1 MTHPG
6 RRAVR
11 QRGIS
16 MIEVIVVVSI
26 VGILAVAVAPEIS
39 IQLRN
44 SRVRNVA
51 ESMQNGLQR
60 ARAEAIARNQNVRFT
75 LVSNLT
81 DSCVASSS
89 AASWVVSLDD
99 PAGLCDIA
107 PDPTVEPRTV
117 TLQEARDGGTGAT
130 VSATQGSPFTTAASS
145 ITFNPFGRPINTTQM
160 ARVVVDSA
168 VTPSQHRS
176 YRIDISPVG
185 SVRMCDRRVTAT
197 DDPRY
202 CP

>member
-1 MTHPG
+1 
-6 RRAVR
+6 
-11 QRGIS
+11 

-26 VGILAVAVAPEIS
+26 IGVLAVAVAPEIS

-44 SRVRNVA
+44 ARVRNVA

-60 ARAEAIARNQNVRFT
+60 ARAEAIARNQNVRFS
-75 LVSNLT
+75 LVTNLT
-81 DSCVASSS
+81 DSCALSPT

-99 PAGLCDIA
+99 PAGLCDVE
-107 PDPTVEPRTV
+107 PTVDTEPRIV
-117 TLQEARDGGTGAT
+117 ALQDARDGGGGTT
-130 VSATQGSPFTTAASS
+130 VSATQGSPFTTTASS
-145 ITFNPFGRPINTTQM
+145 IIFNPFGRAINTTQL
-160 ARVVVDSA
+160 ARIVVDSTIA
-168 VTPSQHRS
+168 PTQHRS
-176 YRIDISPVG
+176 YRIDVSPVG

>member
-1 MTHPG
+1 
-6 RRAVR
+6 
-11 QRGIS
+11 

-26 VGILAVAVAPEIS
+26 IGILAVAVAPEIS
-39 IQLRN
+39 IQLRK

-75 LVSNLT
+75 LVTDLT
-81 DSCVASSS
+81 DGCAASAT
-89 AASWVVSLDD
+89 AASWVISLDD

-107 PDPTVEPRTV
+107 PDPDTEPRIV

-130 VSATQGSPFTTAASS
+130 VAATQSNLTTASSS
-145 ITFNPFGRPINTTQM
+145 ITFNPFGRPASTTQL
-160 ARVVVDSA
+160 ARIVVDSA
-168 VTPSQHRS
+168 ITPTQHRS
-176 YRIDISPVG
+176 YRIDVSPVG
-185 SVRMCDRRVTAT
+185 SVRMCDRRVTVT

>member
-1 MTHPG
+1 
-6 RRAVR
+6 
-11 QRGIS
+11 

-26 VGILAVAVAPEIS
+26 IGILAVAVAPEIS

-75 LVSNLT
+75 LVSDLT
-81 DSCVASSS
+81 DSCVASSTS
-89 AASWVVSLDD
+89 ASWVVSMDD

-107 PDPTVEPRTV
+107 PDPGVEPRTV
-117 TLQEARDGGTGAT
+117 TLQEARDGGIGAT
-130 VSATQGSPFTTAASS
+130 VAATQGSPFTTTSSS
-145 ITFNPFGRPINTTQM
+145 ITFNPFGRAINGSQM
-160 ARVVVDSA
+160 ARIVVSSA
-168 VTPSQHRS
+168 ITPTQHRS

-185 SVRMCDRRVTAT
+185 SVRMCDLRVTVT

>member
-1 MTHPG
+1 
-6 RRAVR
+6 
-11 QRGIS
+11 

-26 VGILAVAVAPEIS
+26 IGILAVAVAPEIS

-44 SRVRNVA
+44 ARVRNVA

-60 ARAEAIARNQNVRFT
+60 ARAEAIARNQDVRFS
-75 LVSNLT
+75 LVSDLT
-81 DSCVASSS
+81 DSCVLSSS
-89 AASWVVSLDD
+89 GASWVVSIDN
-99 PAGLCDIA
+99 PAGLCDIPPN
-107 PDPTVEPRTV
+107 PDVEPRIV

-130 VSATQGSPFTTAASS
+130 VAATQGNFTTAASS
-145 ITFNPFGRPINTTQM
+145 ITFNPFGRPVNTTQM
-160 ARVVVDSA
+160 ARIVVDSA
-168 VTPSQHRS
+168 VSASEHRS
-176 YRIDISPVG
+176 YRVDISQVG